1 MRQHKNMISPLLGS
15 LLMVTSGHN
24 MGAEASSDMT
34 AHLVQV
40 VLNHNQFSST
50 FLPFSASDGWQSCP
64 HPPCYNHNF
73 QPYVRIMSNVD
84 LNTDLGPIKDW
95 ESYDNVDSPGY
106 DLTSFYSNGLG
117 HCKGACVAYSGC
129 VGILFRHSDN
139 TCWL

>member
-1 MRQHKNMISPLLGS
+1 MRQRKNMISPLLGS
-15 LLMVTSGHN
+15 LLMATSGHN
-24 MGAEASSDMT
+24 MGAEASSDTT
-34 AHLVQV
+34 ARLVQV
-40 VLNHNQFSST
+40 ILNHISNSYI
-50 FLPFSASDGWQSCP
+50 SASDGWQSCP